1 MVPPLVGGGEAPVL
15 CHLIWGQILA
25 TFMARVEG
33 ASMLTLAIG
42 CAEAK
47 NNLSRVAAEVNRMG
61 KFVMALKD
69 NGAWEVIQPAQPSES
84 AVDVAVD
91 FMDAYAD
98 VFEELAK

>member
-1 MVPPLVGGGEAPVL
+1 MVPPLAKGEVPVL

-25 TFMARVEG
+25 TFMARVKRV
-33 ASMLTLAIG
+33 SMSTLAIG
-42 CAEAK
+42 RAKAK

-61 KFVMALKD
+61 KFVMVLKD
-69 NGAWEVIQPAQPSES
+69 NGAWEVIQSAQPSES

-91 FMDAYAD
+91 FMDAYAY